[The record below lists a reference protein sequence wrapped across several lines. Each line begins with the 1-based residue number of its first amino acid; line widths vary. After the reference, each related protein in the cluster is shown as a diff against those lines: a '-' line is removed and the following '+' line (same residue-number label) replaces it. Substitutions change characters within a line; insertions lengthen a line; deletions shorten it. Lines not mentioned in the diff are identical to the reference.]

1 MRVLFSTGMALNGVA
16 SWALY
21 AKLKSSYSNSSAAL
35 VRLTPLPP
43 PPPSSSSSQYSRPR
57 PSPRL
62 LHLDGRIIRDL
73 RLIDNASIKFKL
85 NANRNRVLSTLL
97 FRNSTVLLVV
107 GQGREEGSETEWVRE
122 RQSNAKLG
130 KVSEESPPWMV

>member
-57 PSPRL
+57 L

-107 GQGREEGSETEWVRE
+107 GQGREGA
-122 RQSNAKLG
+122 RQG
-130 KVSEESPPWMV
+130 G

>member
-1 MRVLFSTGMALNGVA
+1 MA

-35 VRLTPLPP
+35 VRLAPLPP

-73 RLIDNASIKFKL
+73 HLIDNASIKFKL

-107 GQGREEGSETEWVRE
+107 GHGKGGKERDRVGERETEQRE
-122 RQSNAKLG
+122 TWQSIRRIPAVDGVIRTQK
-130 KVSEESPPWMV
+130 